1 MKTVKQADL
10 EQFVAK
16 ETLKIIDSNNRK
28 NDWNDNYSNGCR
40 LIFIYQTRDDVEV
53 EVNYDDLD
61 NVFENYDIDAQ
72 ELDRLEIITFKK
84 HIHLYEEQ
92 NYLTL
97 KRVRQKYVVRK
108 FKYRFL
114 DDGKYYYF

>member
-16 ETLKIIDSNNRK
+16 ETLKIIDSNSRK
-28 NDWNDNYSNGCR
+28 DDWNDNYNNGCR
-40 LIFIYQTRDDVEV
+40 LIFIYQNRDAIDMEIKRKGVFDLHDMDV
-53 EVNYDDLD
+53 
-61 NVFENYDIDAQ
+61 Q
-72 ELDRLEIITFKK
+72 GLDRIEVIAFNK
-84 HIHLYEEQ
+84 HSHGYEEQ
-92 NYLTL
+92 SYLTL

-114 DDGKYYYF
+114 DDSEYYYF

>member
-1 MKTVKQADL
+1 MKFVKQVDL

-28 NDWNDNYSNGCR
+28 YWNDNYRYGCR

-53 EVNYDDLD
+53 EVNYDVLD
-61 NVFENYDIDAQ
+61 NVLENYDIDVQ
-72 ELDRLEIITFKK
+72 ELDRVEIIAFKR
-84 HIHLYEEQ
+84 HVHGYEEQ

-97 KRVRQKYVVRK
+97 KRVRQKYIVRK
-108 FKYRFL
+108 MKYRFL
-114 DDGKYYYF
+114 DRGEYYF

>member
-16 ETLKIIDSNNRK
+16 ETLKIIDLNSRK
-28 NDWNDNYSNGCR
+28 DDWNDNYNNGCR
-40 LIFIYQTRDDVEV
+40 LIFVYRNREAIEV
-53 EVNYDDLD
+53 EVKRMG
-61 NVFENYDIDAQ
+61 VFDFHDIDVQ
-72 ELDRLEIITFKK
+72 ELDRIEVIAFKK
-84 HIHLYEEQ
+84 HSHGYEDQ
-92 NYLTL
+92 KYLTL

-114 DDGKYYYF
+114 DNSQYYYF

>member
-16 ETLKIIDSNNRK
+16 ETLKIINMINQRD
-28 NDWNDNYSNGCR
+28 DWSDNYNNGCR

-53 EVNYDDLD
+53 EVNYDVLD
-61 NVFENYDIDAQ
+61 NVLENYDIDAQ
-72 ELDRLEIITFKK
+72 ELDRLEIIAFKK
-84 HIHLYEEQ
+84 HIHGYEEQ

-97 KRVRQKYVVRK
+97 KKVRQKYVVRK

-114 DDGKYYYF
+114 DDSEYYYF